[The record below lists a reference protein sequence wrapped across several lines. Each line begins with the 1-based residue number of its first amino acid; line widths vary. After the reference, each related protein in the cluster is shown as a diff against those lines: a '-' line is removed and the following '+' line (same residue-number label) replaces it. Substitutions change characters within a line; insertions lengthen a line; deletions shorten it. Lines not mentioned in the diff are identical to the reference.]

1 MKLKTDIA
9 YIKSC
14 KKEESIP
21 TFAKVNLSI
30 KSGGYKLKKKVAK
43 PVMETE
49 LQDKHYQLRQ
59 IGKQIRSIVISLK
72 SSLGLILCNEII
84 HQKEI
89 ATRGRLTSMKER
101 HEKHLFLLQQQ
112 KVSNSSVAIK
122 CNT

>member
-14 KKEESIP
+14 KIEESIP

-89 ATRGRLTSMKER
+89 ATRGS
-101 HEKHLFLLQQQ
+101 
-112 KVSNSSVAIK
+112 
-122 CNT
+122 